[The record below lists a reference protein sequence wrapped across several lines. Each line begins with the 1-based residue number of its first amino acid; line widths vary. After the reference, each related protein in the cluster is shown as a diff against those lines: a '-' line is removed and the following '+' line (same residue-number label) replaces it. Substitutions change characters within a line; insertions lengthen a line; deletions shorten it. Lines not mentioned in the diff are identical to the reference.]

1 MNNKDL
7 LKKYV
12 NTGRSIPYNQY
23 KKIQQIPS
31 LFKSYQRVR
40 EIAIQNDR
48 NAKLEIYELSDEAL
62 AAFKDISFDG
72 KDLIEIPTFIYKT
85 KELKYLRLDKNYLSN
100 IPEILIDHLSNTNII
115 GIALNYNY
123 ITSLPEN
130 IGNLKSLRS
139 LELTANRLTTL
150 PESFGN
156 LESLR
161 ELYILNNS
169 LTRLP
174 ESIGSLQ
181 KLEYLNLATNN
192 LRTLP
197 ESIKYLQNLEN
208 LNLKGN
214 PMDPDYISKLE
225 NEILPN
231 CDINF

>member
-1 MNNKDL
+1 MDNKDL

-12 NTGRSIPYNQY
+12 NIGRALPYNQY

-31 LFKSYQRVR
+31 LFKSYQRTR

-48 NAKLEIYELSDEAL
+48 NTKLEIYELSDEAL
-62 AAFKDISFDG
+62 AAFKDISFMD
-72 KDLIEIPTFIYKT
+72 KDLTEIPTFIYKT
-85 KELKYLRLDKNYLSN
+85 KELKFLTLDKNYLSN

-115 GIALNYNY
+115 SITLNNNY

-139 LELTANRLTTL
+139 LELTTNRLTTL
-150 PESFGN
+150 PESIGN
-156 LESLR
+156 LEKLR
-161 ELYILNNS
+161 DLYIANNN
-169 LTRLP
+169 LTSLP

-181 KLEYLNLATNN
+181 QLEYLNLAVNN
-192 LRTLP
+192 LTTLP

-214 PMDPDYISKLE
+214 PMDPKYISKLE

-231 CDINF
+231 CDISF